1 MFFSILP
8 NFIGTNNMDKGFGR
22 WKVSFFLAWLTF
34 LQSSLSS
41 FAILLLSGRTSKAIF
56 DMSISFIFFFF
67 AKIASASLWFRN
79 LTIVRSILPSLWHA
93 TISFLSIFTPISL
106 NLYSDWKNQVHFNK
120 PKILLLNFYDVYG
133 VNLWEKISPKVQLI
147 RAE

>member
-1 MFFSILP
+1 MKSLFFSGMTYIPPIITIL
-8 NFIGTNNMDKGFGR
+8 FRYIT
-22 WKVSFFLAWLTF
+22 
-34 LQSSLSS
+34 
-41 FAILLLSGRTSKAIF
+41 SGRTSKAIF